1 MNNTSYRHT
10 FTILVVLLA
19 TLLLASCAGQ
29 TTPIPPTQPANTPT
43 SVVTIAATWTWTPM
57 PEQTAAPETQTPTT
71 VEAHTPTAVETHTP
85 TPAVAA
91 AAWVNGQPILL
102 SEYET
107 QVDQAVS
114 VLGQQQS
121 FDPNTAEGNAALL
134 QLRRQ
139 ILDALTD
146 QALIEQAAVREG
158 ISISEVQAE
167 EEMARL
173 VGENVTQFEDWL
185 QANGLTRETFKV
197 QLQRQLLSAAFQEH
211 MAGSLPSAVEQVHAR
226 HILVM
231 SEAKAMDILLMLRS
245 GDSFATLA
253 KQYSQ
258 DQASSNLGGDLGF
271 FPRNVLPV
279 EIEAVAFAL
288 APGQI
293 SGIVKTDFGYH
304 IIEVLD
310 KDPSREVPEEML
322 ATWRQNNFLQWLEAQ
337 RSVAKIE
344 YIIPME

>member
-1 MNNTSYRHT
+1 MNNTSYHHT

-19 TLLLASCAGQ
+19 TLLLASCTGQ
-29 TTPIPPTQPANTPT
+29 TTRVVPTLPANTPT
-43 SVVTIAATWTWTPM
+43 SVVTVAVTSTWTPT
-57 PEQTAAPETQTPTT
+57 PEQTAAPETHTPTT
-71 VEAHTPTAVETHTP
+71 VEAHTP

-102 SEYET
+102 SEYQT

-139 ILDALTD
+139 ILDALID

-158 ISISEVQAE
+158 ISISGAQAE

-173 VGENVTQFEDWL
+173 VGENVTQLEDWL

-211 MAGSLPSAVEQVHAR
+211 MASSLPSAVEQVHAR

-231 SEAKAMDILLMLRS
+231 SEAEAMDLLLKLRS
-245 GDSFATLA
+245 GESFATLA

-258 DQASSNLGGDLGF
+258 DQASSDLGGDLGF
-271 FPRNVLPV
+271 FPRNVMPV

-288 APGQI
+288 APGQV

-304 IIEVLD
+304 IIDVVE

-322 ATWRQNNFLQWLEAQ
+322 ATWRQHNFLQWLEAQ

-344 YIIPME
+344 YIILTE